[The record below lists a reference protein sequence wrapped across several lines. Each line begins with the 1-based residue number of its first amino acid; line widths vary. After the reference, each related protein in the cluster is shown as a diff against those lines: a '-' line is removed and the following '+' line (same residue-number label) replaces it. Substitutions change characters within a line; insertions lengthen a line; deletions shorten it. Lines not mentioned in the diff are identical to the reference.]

1 MSHHQR
7 SIFLLLLYFRA
18 RACLV
23 SLNATVNAQTSYTWD
38 EVKTKFEAANPT
50 LKADESNVHFSGPAR
65 AGRRHGEGCEKAD
78 LVAAD
83 EQLNTLGVW
92 LASGLIRQMLGRNT

>member
-1 MSHHQR
+1 VQSPDITNGFDVYLKAMNDEQLANKAYGRAKKS
-7 SIFLLLLYFRA
+7 FRA
-18 RACLV
+18 RR
-23 SLNATVNAQTSYTWD
+23 
-38 EVKTKFEAANPT
+38 
-50 LKADESNVHFSGPAR
+50 HFSGPAR

-92 LASGLIRQMLGRNT
+92 LASGLIRASGLVRQMLGRKT

>member
-1 MSHHQR
+1 MCISAG
-7 SIFLLLLYFRA
+7 LLEQA
-18 RACLV
+18 EDTEKDA
-23 SLNATVNAQTSYTWD
+23 
-38 EVKTKFEAANPT
+38 
-50 LKADESNVHFSGPAR
+50 
-65 AGRRHGEGCEKAD
+65 KAD